1 MNLDQHSVHPLSPS
15 GLTSQPG
22 FAGEAQPRRRATR
35 RYAFLIAA
43 LGATGAVIM
52 LAAVVFAPGWPVYAA
67 IVAGVVTG
75 SAAAGWPR
83 R

>member
-1 MNLDQHSVHPLSPS
+1 MNLDQHSVHPVPPS
-15 GLTSQPG
+15 GLTSQPEL
-22 FAGEAQPRRRATR
+22 AEESQPRRRAMR

-52 LAAVVFAPGWPVYAA
+52 LAAVVFAPGRPVYAA

-75 SAAAGWPR
+75 GAAARWPR

>member
-1 MNLDQHSVHPLSPS
+1 M
-15 GLTSQPG
+15 
-22 FAGEAQPRRRATR
+22 R

-52 LAAVVFAPGWPVYAA
+52 LAAVVFAPGRPVYAA

-75 SAAAGWPR
+75 GAAARWPR